1 MDTTDVIP
9 PVDWKNASVIVSN
22 GRLYVSP
29 NSTRKFVSIPPENPS
44 LSSPFE
50 NRSRPNTSV
59 HNFKEPRWWD
69 LHWGWMAFVPLSPSF
84 TSRPFESLRWR
95 PDIHQVEHIKNP
107 GDPPETRHQ
116 VAEEHRQEWKEVED
130 KIVEA
135 CNVLR
140 LSHKI
145 SGNPPPNPYEMGY
158 AYKHKSAE
166 IVKKRAKISRDWFV
180 LWMGFMSYLVSL
192 SQLPRH
198 YRSFQRQ
205 EEDVPTWY
213 TCLQD
218 AGFEDDWLESLTQS
232 TVCDFDACIS
242 RVGVV
247 LQLSQYGKE
256 NPPISW
262 FLRYNIP
269 IWFLFNA
276 KEEHWIRQ
284 QPHLQ
289 KLIPP
294 QKMVDE
300 ALNDVFA
307 NAPPDV
313 KVLVMVHYLS
323 SNFTSLGNE
332 IQKIL
337 RVNELS
343 TQTFQSLYKAVRHI
357 DLSTLPSIST
367 VAGEQAII
375 DTLQHARML
384 SSSQLK
390 GKAKYLIY
398 PWPPL
403 LVRGDVQDHQLYEH
417 WSEFFTKQAARQTEY
432 EFCETHKSR
441 GRRLK
446 LEQNPNACQRY
457 LVFRWRR
464 VVNDGK
470 TFYARVQ
477 IDRRRQGDILHSFLK
492 KDPSTR
498 RFNAFQNPPE
508 WDLYDGFSE
517 GAPAPVMGGYNIFQA
532 SLTPTTLGEDAADQ
546 EENQSASNLVTD
558 WTDCTEPS
566 LPPVDFDVIMA
577 DRNDQ
582 LEHLN
587 SYFDPDLDIIKHMF
601 LFFGYTPVLGR
612 RIQQSSPLP
621 WGAAMKYIRQIKA
634 DDTTLLTGEKSG
646 ITSFIAQLMKGENS
660 LDADL
665 DDLSPHNRY
674 YLAGLYPFRNC
685 IVRLADNLYIIHK
698 PTSASTD
705 WLLGVRSTTTVLL
718 IARLIIQNPNH
729 TLLTIARTLL
739 EMGVPFHTLL
749 RYPDSVFR
757 QRLHSVPESEEHF
770 TYPLGTKFTG
780 KDYQNYKLLAEQLL
794 CRPFGRAALMR
805 GGILSRIAQQYL
817 TFDGAVDG
825 PSSEVRVHYQGQVF
839 ETERPEYKY
848 TDDDL
853 TEREESILIGTYY
866 VATKQSNQGPKLV
879 SWMPPVAA
887 WYGSAKDKYWAMWTQ
902 QDEEIFC
909 QLIDLLEK
917 EELAPMTKKEW
928 RDWVRG
934 RRGTQPS
941 HSTKFFDN
949 LASRSEMFMSQVLP
963 PLPPFSGTK

>member
-1 MDTTDVIP
+1 MDTADVLP

-29 NSTRKFVSIPPENPS
+29 KLDKEIRFDSPKTILFFSI
-44 LSSPFE
+44 
-50 NRSRPNTSV
+50 R
-59 HNFKEPRWWD
+59 D
-69 LHWGWMAFVPLSPSF
+69 SF
-84 TSRPFESLRWR
+84 TFNLRWR
-95 PDIHQVEHIKNP
+95 PDIHQVEHTKNP
-107 GDPPETRHQ
+107 GDPPETPHQ
-116 VAEEHRQEWKEVED
+116 VD
-130 KIVEA
+130 A

-145 SGNPPPNPYEMGY
+145 LGNPPPNPYEMGY
-158 AYKHKSAE
+158 AYKHKSAD

-198 YRSFQRQ
+198 YRSFQLQ

-232 TVCDFDACIS
+232 TVCEFDACIS

-247 LQLSQYGKE
+247 LQLSQYGME

-262 FLRYNIP
+262 FLRHNIP

-284 QPHLQ
+284 QARLQ

-307 NAPPDV
+307 N
-313 KVLVMVHYLS
+313 VLVIVHYLS

-332 IQKIL
+332 
-337 RVNELS
+337 LS
-343 TQTFQSLYKAVRHI
+343 TQTFQSLYEAVRHI
-357 DLSTLPSIST
+357 DQSTLPSIST
-367 VAGEQAII
+367 VTGEQAII

-390 GKAKYLIY
+390 GKAKYLMY
-398 PWPPL
+398 PWLPL
-403 LVRGDVQDHQLYEH
+403 LVRGDVQDHQPYEH
-417 WSEFFTKQAARQTEY
+417 WSEFFTKQAAHQAEY

-446 LEQNPNACQRY
+446 LERNPNACQ
-457 LVFRWRR
+457 RR

-477 IDRRRQGDILHSFLK
+477 IDRRRQGDILHSCLK
-492 KDPSTR
+492 KDPSTH

-517 GAPAPVMGGYNIFQA
+517 GAPAPSWA

-558 WTDCTEPS
+558 WTDCAEPN
-566 LPPVDFDVIMA
+566 LPPVDSDIIMA

-582 LEHLN
+582 QEHLN

-621 WGAAMKYIRQIKA
+621 WA
-634 DDTTLLTGEKSG
+634 LL
-646 ITSFIAQLMKGENS
+646 
-660 LDADL
+660 
-665 DDLSPHNRY
+665 
-674 YLAGLYPFRNC
+674 
-685 IVRLADNLYIIHK
+685 
-698 PTSASTD
+698 
-705 WLLGVRSTTTVLL
+705 
-718 IARLIIQNPNH
+718 
-729 TLLTIARTLL
+729 
-739 EMGVPFHTLL
+739 
-749 RYPDSVFR
+749 
-757 QRLHSVPESEEHF
+757 
-770 TYPLGTKFTG
+770 
-780 KDYQNYKLLAEQLL
+780 
-794 CRPFGRAALMR
+794 
-805 GGILSRIAQQYL
+805 
-817 TFDGAVDG
+817 
-825 PSSEVRVHYQGQVF
+825 
-839 ETERPEYKY
+839 
-848 TDDDL
+848 
-853 TEREESILIGTYY
+853 
-866 VATKQSNQGPKLV
+866 
-879 SWMPPVAA
+879 
-887 WYGSAKDKYWAMWTQ
+887 
-902 QDEEIFC
+902 
-909 QLIDLLEK
+909 
-917 EELAPMTKKEW
+917 
-928 RDWVRG
+928 
-934 RRGTQPS
+934 
-941 HSTKFFDN
+941 
-949 LASRSEMFMSQVLP
+949 
-963 PLPPFSGTK
+963 